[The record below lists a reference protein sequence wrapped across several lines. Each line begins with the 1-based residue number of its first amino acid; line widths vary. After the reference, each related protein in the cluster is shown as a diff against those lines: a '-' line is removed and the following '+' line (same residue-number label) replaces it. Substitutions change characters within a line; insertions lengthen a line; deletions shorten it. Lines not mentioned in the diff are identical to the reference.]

1 MMGASDPGM
10 AAGGAVLRVA
20 PMTLADLDE
29 VLAVENLSFTTP
41 WSRQSFY
48 YELTEN
54 PRALYL
60 VVREDGNLAGYI
72 GMWIVFDEG
81 HITNLAVH
89 PGHRRRGVATLLL
102 DALTAA
108 AKERGV
114 TRLTLEVRRSNVAAQ
129 LLYARYGFVC
139 SGVRRR
145 YYRDNNEDALIM
157 WKAPI

>member
-10 AAGGAVLRVA
+10 AGGAVLRVA

-41 WSRQSFY
+41 WSRQSFH
-48 YELTEN
+48 YELAEN

-60 VVREDGNLAGYI
+60 VAREDGNLAGYI

-102 DALTAA
+102 DALTAV

-139 SGVRRR
+139 SGVRRH